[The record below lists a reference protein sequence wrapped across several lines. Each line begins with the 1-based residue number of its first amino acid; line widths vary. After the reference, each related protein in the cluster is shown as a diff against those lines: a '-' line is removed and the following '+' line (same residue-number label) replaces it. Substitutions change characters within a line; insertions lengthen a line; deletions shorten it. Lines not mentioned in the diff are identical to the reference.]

1 MKASELIERL
11 QDLIEEY
18 GDCRTFIYDGTVDIV
33 EYDEDFPSF
42 DLISAPYYD
51 DE

>member
-11 QDLIEEY
+11 QELIEEY
-18 GDCRTFIYDGTVDIV
+18 GDHRVFIYDGTVDVV
-33 EYDEDFPSF
+33 EYDNDFSSF
-42 DLISAPYYD
+42 DLVSTPYYD